1 MQNQLPPLLGLE
13 AFEAAARHENFAVAA
28 GELALSQSTISHRI
42 RTLEAHL
49 GHPLFVRLAR
59 GVRLTE
65 YGKAYLPSVRDAF
78 EQVIGSTVGVF
89 GQPAG
94 SRLVVRA
101 PVSYAALWLPKVV
114 QQFVIEH
121 PQIAITVTTSVWAE
135 RLSVDDV
142 DIDLRLGRG
151 EWPGLDAALVLD
163 DPLNVVASAA
173 TADRLGA
180 TPDIDDIAGCPVIHL
195 MSGEDMWGKLLAGFG
210 TVRPPNPGDV
220 RVDSAVTAFGFAMSS
235 GQVALTP
242 RGLATP
248 LVQQGLLKKVIDIDV
263 PTEESLF
270 AVASRGDGR
279 PRAETVLFRE
289 WLTNLV
295 H

>member
-13 AFEAAARHENFAVAA
+13 AFEAAARHENFAAAA
-28 GELALSQSTISHRI
+28 GELAVSQSTISHRI

-65 YGKAYLPSVRDAF
+65 YGKAYLPSVREAF

-101 PVSYAALWLPKVV
+101 PVSYAALWLPQII
-114 QQFVIEH
+114 QQFHAEH

-173 TADRLGA
+173 TAARLGA
-180 TPDIDDIAGCPVIHL
+180 ATDIDDIARCPLVHL
-195 MSGEDMWGKLLAGFG
+195 MSGEDQWGKLLAEFG
-210 TVRPPNPGDV
+210 TVRPPNPDDV

-235 GQVALTP
+235 GLVALTP
-242 RGLATP
+242 RALTKP
-248 LVQQGLLKKVIDIDV
+248 LLQQGLLKKVIEIDL
-263 PTEESLF
+263 PTDESLF
-270 AVASRGDGR
+270 VTTSRGDVR
-279 PRAETVLFRE
+279 PRAEVMLMRE
-289 WLTNLV
+289 WLTSQI
-295 H
+295 